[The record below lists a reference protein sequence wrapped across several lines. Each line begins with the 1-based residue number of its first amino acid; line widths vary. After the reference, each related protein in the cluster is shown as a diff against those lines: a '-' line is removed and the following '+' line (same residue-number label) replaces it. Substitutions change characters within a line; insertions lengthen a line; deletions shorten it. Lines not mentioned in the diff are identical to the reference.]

1 MKKHIR
7 KNKDGMKSEDNLLY
21 LFVSG
26 IEERTQ
32 GIKLQEGN
40 LPLPLIMSLYI
51 HIAKPQLQLCWLAEL
66 ALVSVN
72 PAPTPTQES
81 LFGSCS

>member
-1 MKKHIR
+1 LLIFHVVLNFYEDLCSLMKKHMR

-32 GIKLQEGN
+32 GT
-40 LPLPLIMSLYI
+40 
-51 HIAKPQLQLCWLAEL
+51 
-66 ALVSVN
+66 V
-72 PAPTPTQES
+72 
-81 LFGSCS
+81 

>member
-1 MKKHIR
+1 MLIFHVVLNFYEDLCSLMKKHIR

-51 HIAKPQLQLCWLAEL
+51 HIAKLSQAQAPALLA
-66 ALVSVN
+66 
-72 PAPTPTQES
+72 
-81 LFGSCS
+81 G